1 MALSDSQAQLKSQA
15 SQHKIA
21 FRDTQA
27 RHVLCFEKQKQ
38 SMTIEMNRL
47 RELLFG
53 QNEMIDGHLDKMKDE
68 RRAVRQA
75 SNSAKQLKVIAESV
89 ELQPTGCII

>member
-1 MALSDSQAQLKSQA
+1 MKINSDHAHELSSLS

-21 FRDTQA
+21 LRDTQA

-47 RELLFG
+47 RGLLHG
-53 QNEMIDGHLDKMKDE
+53 QNEMIDGCLDEMKDE
-68 RRAVRQA
+68 HRAARQA
-75 SNSAKQLKVIAESV
+75 SDSAKQLKVIASDRMDK
-89 ELQPTGCII
+89 I